1 MVFLCYNWV
10 MAIVTPSTD
19 LILLKCPLEID
30 QQNQL
35 TFNSYN
41 EQEAY
46 FRTLPKIEVTD
57 FTYQRKDGTV
67 RFPAVFED
75 IRNYNYCMYK
85 NVAYGNKWFYCFIE
99 KMTYANDNV
108 TQIKLITDVWQTWQL
123 SLTFKQSYVLREH
136 VNDDTFGLHTY
147 PENIEYGDYIVNT
160 RENVGTASTMND
172 CYFVVAVTEL
182 IGSMYNRWGS
192 SSRVYNGLPQG
203 TYLLAMA
210 GDSYTEK
217 YDNLKNLVRSYD
229 AAGKSNAI
237 MTMYVVPDSVVDVN
251 PVAITFPVD
260 DAGVKYSFSVH
271 KLTPATSVK
280 TLMNKNIARN
290 TTIDGYTPKNNKCF
304 CSPYNYLAISNNG
317 GTQINYAWED
327 FSSSNASFT
336 MRAIVNEGCDVKL
349 TPSNYKRTDLLG
361 GYDYSISLQKFP
373 SISWSSDFYLNWQ
386 AYNSKYLE
394 IKTGLNT
401 VQAGL
406 GMIGSMATGNIA
418 GMVGGAISMGQI
430 AADAQHQVNVAEM
443 TPDSAK
449 GNANTGDFNFTVG
462 KTVFTAYKM
471 SCKAEYIKLVDQ
483 YFTMFGYQVNT
494 MKIPNVT
501 GRRYW
506 NYVKCAQPNILGNIP
521 QEDMNEIKSLFT
533 NGITLWHD
541 PSKYL
546 DYSQNNAI
554 V

>member
-1 MVFLCYNWV
+1 

-19 LILLKCPLEID
+19 LLLMKCPLEVD

-35 TFNSYN
+35 TFTSYN
-41 EQEAY
+41 AQEQY
-46 FRTLPKIEVTD
+46 FRSLEHIELTD

-99 KMTYANDNV
+99 EMTYANDGV
-108 TQIKLITDVWQTWQL
+108 TQIKLKTDVWQTWQL
-123 SLTFKQSYVLREH
+123 SLTFKPSYVLREH
-136 VNDDTFGLHTY
+136 VNNDTFGLHTY

-160 RENVGTASTMND
+160 RENIGTASTMDD

-217 YDNLKNLVRSYD
+217 YGNLKNLVRSYD

-237 MTMYVVPDSVVDVN
+237 MTMYVVPDSIVSVN
-251 PVAITFPVD
+251 PVAITFPAED
-260 DAGVKYSFSVH
+260 GGVEYSFSVH

-280 TLMNKNIARN
+280 TVMTKNIARN

-304 CSPYNYLAISNNG
+304 CAPYNYLMISNNG
-317 GTQINYAWED
+317 GTNINYAWEE
-327 FSSSNASFT
+327 FSGSNASFT

-394 IKTGLNT
+394 IKTGLSAAR
-401 VQAGL
+401 AGAN
-406 GMIGSMATGNIA
+406 MIGSMMTGNLG
-418 GMVGGAISMGQI
+418 GMVGGALTMGEI
-430 AADAQHQVNVAEM
+430 AADAQHQITVAEM
-443 TPDSAK
+443 TPDTAK

-483 YFTMFGYQVNT
+483 FFTMFGYQVNT
-494 MKIPNVT
+494 MKVPNIT

-506 NYVKCAQPNILGNIP
+506 NYVKCGQVNITANIP
-521 QEDMNEIKSLFT
+521 QDDMNEIKSLFNT
-533 NGITLWHD
+533 GITLWHD
-541 PSKYL
+541 PSYYL

>member
-1 MVFLCYNWV
+1 

-19 LILLKCPLEID
+19 LLLVKCPLEVD

-35 TFNSYN
+35 TFTSYN
-41 EQEAY
+41 AQEQY
-46 FRTLPKIEVTD
+46 FRSLEHIELTD

-85 NVAYGNKWFYCFIE
+85 NTAYGNKWFYCFIE
-99 KMTYANDNV
+99 EMTYANDGV
-108 TQIKLITDVWQTWQL
+108 TQIKLKTDVWQTWQL
-123 SLTFKQSYVLREH
+123 SLTFKPSYVLREH
-136 VNDDTFGLHTY
+136 VNNDTFGLHTY

-160 RENVGTASTMND
+160 RENIGTASTMDD

-237 MTMYVVPDSVVDVN
+237 MTMYVVPDSIVSVN
-251 PVAITFPVD
+251 PVAITFPAE
-260 DAGVKYSFSVH
+260 AGGVEYSFSAH

-280 TLMNKNIARN
+280 TVMTKSIARN

-304 CSPYNYLAISNNG
+304 CAPYNYLMISNNG
-317 GTQINYAWED
+317 GTNVNYAWEE
-327 FSSSNASFT
+327 FSGSNASFT

-394 IKTGLNT
+394 IKTGLSAAR
-401 VQAGL
+401 AGAN
-406 GMIGSMATGNIA
+406 MIGSMMTGNVG
-418 GMVGGAISMGQI
+418 GMVGGALTMGEI
-430 AADAQHQVNVAEM
+430 AADAQHQITVAEM
-443 TPDSAK
+443 TPDTAK

-483 YFTMFGYQVNT
+483 FFTMFGYQVNT
-494 MKIPNVT
+494 MKVPNIT

-506 NYVKCAQPNILGNIP
+506 NYVKCGQVNITANIP
-521 QEDMNEIKSLFT
+521 QDDMNEIKRLFNT
-533 NGITLWHD
+533 GITLWHD
-541 PSKYL
+541 PSYYL